1 MQMHVTIELLMGS
14 IANDVLY
21 IHCGQDTIAHGRE
34 LVDQVLA
41 LPIARLSREPWLH
54 HGQVLT

>member
-1 MQMHVTIELLMGS
+1 MQRHVIIELLVGS
-14 IANDVLY
+14 ITNDVLY
-21 IHCGQDTIAHGRE
+21 IHRGQDAIAHGRE